1 MTPDQPIGTTSARLS
16 LTALEPYLGVVKSY
30 CGVRSRT
37 ECLAQRFRSPELEG
51 IAKQA
56 FPESCHSR
64 FSPEMLQKLDQLH
77 TRREVL
83 IRDQAT
89 RHAVVIDVGG
99 QLLVVNWR
107 ESLFDGAC
115 SPITTGFLDDDCMP
129 AWDTW
134 VRVVSLDESHVNH
147 GLVCWIPSELVRDV
161 NDAMLIDPAKCM
173 SWLRPDTSGTLHIV
187 GWGKPL

>member
-1 MTPDQPIGTTSARLS
+1 MTPDCPNGTTSARLS
-16 LTALEPYLGVVKSY
+16 LTALEPYLGVVKAY
-30 CGVRSRT
+30 CRFHNRT
-37 ECLAQRFRSPELEG
+37 QSVVHRFRSPELEG
-51 IAKQA
+51 LSGQA

-77 TRREVL
+77 TWREVL

-89 RHAVVIDVGG
+89 RDAVVTDTGG

-115 SPITTGFLDDDCMP
+115 SPITNGFLDDDCMP
-129 AWDTW
+129 GWDTW
-134 VRVVSLDESHVNH
+134 VRVVSLDESHLNH
-147 GLVCWIPSELVRDV
+147 GLVCWIPCELVRDV

-173 SWLRPDTSGTLHIV
+173 SWLRPDTRGTLHIV
-187 GWGKPL
+187 GWGKPR